1 MSLTLSMWKIL
12 YCFSLEQLQKYVILF
27 IINPKLVSATHCLQ
41 ASVNLVQAEERY
53 GGLYGIG

>member
-1 MSLTLSMWKIL
+1 MWKIL